1 MYGDE
6 LDLDGKL
13 PPVVQYL
20 DALSQLVVMHDSG
33 LDALNRVALEIK
45 KLDQKLDQ
53 VVPDIFEKN
62 RSSK

>member
-62 RSSK
+62 KSSK

>member
-20 DALSQLVVMHDSG
+20 DALSQLVVMPDSG

-62 RSSK
+62 KSSK